1 MNRRIC
7 SFTIL
12 LFSMLS
18 MYAQDDAGTW
28 ISTEMVTPI
37 GRRWQAGA
45 GGELR
50 LKANF
55 ASVDRWQLTA
65 NANYK
70 ASRYLKLGAS
80 YEFHLKN
87 RQLADGEKECVP
99 RHRLMVDAT
108 PQVKLCSWLKLSL
121 RERYQYTHMMAKSG
135 IAATDEHH
143 LRSRL
148 KVDFSTNTTWSPYV
162 SCEVFNRLDDEF
174 HIDEMRL
181 AAGSAYALTSHYMLS
196 FGYLLDVK
204 YNGISFFGKRN
215 HIIQASFTYKL

>member
-50 LKANF
+50 LKDNF
-55 ASVDRWQLTA
+55 ASVDRWQLA
-65 NANYK
+65 VNANYK
-70 ASRYLKLGAS
+70 ASPYLKLGVT

-87 RQLADGEKECVP
+87 RQLADGEKEWVP
-99 RHRLMVDAT
+99 RHRLMADAT
-108 PQVKLCSWLKLSL
+108 PQVKVCSCLKLSL
-121 RERYQYTHMMAKSG
+121 RERYQYTYMMAKNG
-135 IAATDEHH
+135 IASSDEHH

-148 KVDFSTNTTWSPYV
+148 KVDINTHTAWNPYA
-162 SCEVFNRLDDEF
+162 SCEIFNRLDSKFHADE
-174 HIDEMRL
+174 IRL
-181 AAGSAYALTSHYMLS
+181 AAGTMFALSSHYMFS

-204 YNGISFFGKRN
+204 DNGISLFGKRN